1 MILCSVCVVL
11 CCTVLCCVVLCR
23 AVVWHAM
30 KCHAMR
36 GVHNDIHFNCLTFT
50 WFLSM
55 RFHSFAKIGVEM
67 KFECKLHKILALHSL
82 QLQQRL
88 VSTNSF
94 IYLECKKDGTSLR
107 FFSVLDFELNESE
120 WSWAHRTLEHFECI
134 LFSFSICIS
143 FERRNSLWQ
152 NASWIHVK
160 CAPNTMLYDIKW
172 LFLFIQNSLCISVFL
187 FFTFSVCFTW
197 CSASISIASIFRI
210 VRFHFSGTL
219 NVMATGFY
227 VFININLSVF
237 SHLCLSILAHWNCF
251 GKYFLEMSFNEQ
263 MDIQQ
268 ILDIQFLYISWGFS
282 FYFFVQTKFQEK
294 IPKFLEMPY

>member
-1 MILCSVCVVL
+1 
-11 CCTVLCCVVLCR
+11 
-23 AVVWHAM
+23 
-30 KCHAMR
+30 
-36 GVHNDIHFNCLTFT
+36 
-50 WFLSM
+50 M

-94 IYLECKKDGTSLR
+94 IYLECKKRRYIFAIFLSAWLR
-107 FFSVLDFELNESE
+107 TEWEWMELSASNV
-120 WSWAHRTLEHFECI
+120 EHFECI

-143 FERRNSLWQ
+143 FERRNSFGKMHHGYMQ
-152 NASWIHVK
+152 NVHRTLCCTISNDFFYSFKI
-160 CAPNTMLYDIKW
+160 LY
-172 LFLFIQNSLCISVFL
+172 VFL

-227 VFININLSVF
+227 VFININLSIF

-268 ILDIQFLYISWGFS
+268 ILDTQYLYLLGFFFTFPCEQSFKRKYQNSWKCVLSTSGT
-282 FYFFVQTKFQEK
+282 V
-294 IPKFLEMPY
+294 MA